1 MTWARERRA
10 EGGEDDEARETDAAD
25 ADAPEGSSAATLR
38 EVFAA

>member
-1 MTWARERRA
+1 VHEMYV
-10 EGGEDDEARETDAAD
+10 